1 MYGKSLDNRWQI
13 VGSCADDLPTIWPRI
28 GRVILPEVIG
38 KDWSLACP
46 GWSPAA
52 GSRELATDLPSTL
65 IRIRRDKQQ
74 QNHEKEWPED
84 EEWSRKS
91 SDCKWDGSMWGL
103 DGPKSGNVEEEL
115 AFKAVVQG
123 SSRT

>member
-1 MYGKSLDNRWQI
+1 MI
-13 VGSCADDLPTIWPRI
+13 
-28 GRVILPEVIG
+28 
-38 KDWSLACP
+38 
-46 GWSPAA
+46 
-52 GSRELATDLPSTL
+52 DLPSTL

-91 SDCKWDGSMWGL
+91 SDCKWDGSMWDL
-103 DGPKSGNVEEEL
+103 DGPESGNAEEEL